1 VSVALEEVEDAL
13 VERGDL
19 GVRLPALVRGRLVLA
34 DSGSEG
40 SYTIR
45 RPLLDARRRPTG
57 GVRTLVVPAVDPEA
71 LVEPHVPRELLTLPS
86 ADVLDY
92 VRALR
97 TAVGDHGDG
106 VRAATELIASASGT
120 TPGLASAHAELLRG
134 LLDADGLGDAID
146 RDLGSLEVPGRR
158 YLDGW
163 VPGGQAR
170 SGMAA
175 ELRNRIFST
184 GPEPQAPWVRAL
196 PTRQLHISAGN
207 SPVIALVS
215 ALRAFAIKSP
225 AVIKSSSDSLLG
237 ATLLAMAMHAVD
249 PGHPLTRHTSLV
261 CWPGGDRRVEDRLL
275 APGAFDRLVA
285 WGSADTL
292 ASLRARAPHTRAI
305 FLEPRTGASLIGRD
319 ALAEDLAGV
328 AALAASDSL
337 AEDQQSCHA
346 SLVHYVEGTPDE
358 AIAYCEALRS
368 ALGRWDVALPQAPA
382 SQSVGQFRRLR
393 RGQLARARWFTNARD
408 GVVTSSVVC
417 ASGPFDVAMHPA
429 GRCVVVQPVRELADA
444 VEQLDSGISV
454 LGVAPE
460 TRRTEFRDAAAL
472 RGISNV
478 VPLGDAER
486 AFAGMPH
493 DGRRILSELVSW
505 ATA

>member
-1 VSVALEEVEDAL
+1 MSAALGEVEHAL
-13 VERGDL
+13 AERGDC

-34 DSGSEG
+34 DGGSGG

-45 RPLLDARRRPTG
+45 RPVLDARRRPTG
-57 GVRTLVVPAVDPEA
+57 SVRTLVVPAVDPEA
-71 LVEPHVPRELLTLPS
+71 LVAPGVPRELLTLRS
-86 ADVLDY
+86 TDVLDY

-97 TAVGDHGDG
+97 DAVGDDG
-106 VRAATELIASASGT
+106 VAAEITAAASGA
-120 TPGLASAHAELLRG
+120 TPALARAHVELLRG

-146 RDLGSLEVPGRR
+146 RDLGSPEAPGRR

-163 VPGGQAR
+163 VAGGQSR
-170 SGMAA
+170 SGMTA
-175 ELRNRIFST
+175 ELGRRIF
-184 GPEPQAPWVRAL
+184 GAVPQPVAPRVRAL
-196 PTRQLHISAGN
+196 PTRQLHIGAGN

-215 ALRAFAIKSP
+215 ALRAFATKSP
-225 AVIKSSSDSLLG
+225 AVVKSSSDSLLG
-237 ATLLAMAMHAVD
+237 ATLLAVAMHAVD

-275 APGAFDRLVA
+275 APDAFDRMVA

-292 ASLRARAPHTRAI
+292 ASLHARAPHTRAI
-305 FLEPRTGASLIGRD
+305 FLGPRTGASLIGRG
-319 ALAEDLAGV
+319 ALADDLDGV

-346 SLVHYVEGTPDE
+346 SLVHYVEGTADD
-358 AIAYCEALRS
+358 ATAYCDALRS
-368 ALGRWDVALPQAPA
+368 ALGRWDAALPPAPA
-382 SQSVGQFRRLR
+382 PGSVGQLRRLR
-393 RGQLARARWFTNARD
+393 RGQLARARWFTNARN

-417 ASGPFDVAMHPA
+417 ASGAFDVSMHPA
-429 GRCVVVQPVRELADA
+429 GRCVVVQPVRDLADA
-444 VEQLDSGISV
+444 VEQLDAGVSV

-460 TRRTEFRDAAAL
+460 ARREEIRDAAAL

-486 AFAGMPH
+486 GFAGMPH